1 MPQWN
6 RAVRRVADEKAREAV
21 RDIGIGTPATRAA
34 IIATLVRRD
43 YIRRSGK
50 SIVPTD
56 KGLALYDAVKDM
68 LVADVGMTGS
78 WENTL
83 LQIERHTLEPSTFMN
98 AIVGYTRKATTEILG
113 ITVPVTPVHSRPCPK
128 CGKGNVVIRA
138 KTARC
143 DNTSCGLL
151 VFRRFLNKELTD
163 GHIEQLLSS
172 GRTKL
177 IKGFKGKKGNSF
189 DAMLVFDRGYNVTLV
204 FPDRKTSRKR

>member
-1 MPQWN
+1 MCI
-6 RAVRRVADEKAREAV
+6 
-21 RDIGIGTPATRAA
+21 RD
-34 IIATLVRRD
+34 
-43 YIRRSGK
+43 S
-50 SIVPTD
+50 
-56 KGLALYDAVKDM
+56 
-68 LVADVGMTGS
+68 
-78 WENTL
+78 TL
-83 LQIERHTLEPSTFMN
+83 LQIERHTLEPSIFMN

-138 KTARC
+138 KTTRC

-177 IKGFKGKKGNSF
+177 IKGIKWKNGNSF
-189 DAMLVFDRGYNVTLV
+189 DAMLVFDSGYNVTLA
-204 FPDRKTSRKR
+204 FPDRGSAVRHNQRPDFLKCHNAICPININHNILSDMIMLSLYPI